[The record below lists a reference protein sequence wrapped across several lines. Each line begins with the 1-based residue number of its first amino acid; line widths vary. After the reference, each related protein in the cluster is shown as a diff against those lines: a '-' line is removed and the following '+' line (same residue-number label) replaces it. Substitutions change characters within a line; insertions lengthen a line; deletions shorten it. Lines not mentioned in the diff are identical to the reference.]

1 MFIFR
6 KVDIAAHF
14 YQMNKSIQMVYGHP
28 WLNDVANDIMAKCL
42 FLCLLVIGTKSRVGE
57 NQSAR
62 PQSKVVR
69 SVSIKDLLAT
79 LEREPQMAKSA
90 LTQRLRERIHSDGTA
105 NWGIPLS
112 PWTDAH
118 YLFLQAPSEKDGMQ
132 VRLTCLTV

>member
-1 MFIFR
+1 MRSPTSGRRVGDSQELHAKGIS
-6 KVDIAAHF
+6 A
-14 YQMNKSIQMVYGHP
+14 
-28 WLNDVANDIMAKCL
+28 DV
-42 FLCLLVIGTKSRVGE
+42 GTKSRVGE

-105 NWGIPLS
+105 N
-112 PWTDAH
+112 
-118 YLFLQAPSEKDGMQ
+118 
-132 VRLTCLTV
+132 